1 MVDEAAFPRP
11 ILTIDVILLTLGA
24 EGLRVGLIS
33 RAGAPYAGRLALIGG
48 YVHLEED
55 SDAEAAARRIV
66 AAKAG
71 LAHVFLE
78 QLQTFSGRAR
88 DPRGWSATVAYYGLC
103 PPGDLEGAK
112 DVIFRSA
119 DNPGPLA
126 FDHAEILAAAL
137 ARLRGKGAYSTLP
150 AFLLPPTFTL
160 SQLHDAYERA
170 MGQPINESAFRR
182 KISELDILERVDG
195 AFSRATA
202 RPAMLYR
209 LRARTVQA
217 FDRRI

>member
-1 MVDEAAFPRP
+1 MVDEDDYPRP

-24 EGLRVGLIS
+24 EGLRVGLTS
-33 RAGAPYAGRLALIGG
+33 RTAAPFAGRLALIGG
-48 YVHLEED
+48 YVRVGED
-55 SDAEAAARRIV
+55 ADAEAAARRIV
-66 AAKAG
+66 TAKAG

-78 QLQTFSGRAR
+78 QLQTFSGRDR
-88 DPRGWSATVAYYGLC
+88 DPRGWSATIAYYGLC
-103 PPGDLEGAK
+103 PPGDLEAAT
-112 DVIFRSA
+112 DLVFRSA

-126 FDHAEILAAAL
+126 FDHADILKAAL

-160 SQLHDAYERA
+160 SQLHDVYQRA
-170 MGQPINESAFRR
+170 MGEPLNESAFRR
-182 KISELDILERVDG
+182 KISELDILERVEG

-209 LRARTVQA
+209 LKARTVQA